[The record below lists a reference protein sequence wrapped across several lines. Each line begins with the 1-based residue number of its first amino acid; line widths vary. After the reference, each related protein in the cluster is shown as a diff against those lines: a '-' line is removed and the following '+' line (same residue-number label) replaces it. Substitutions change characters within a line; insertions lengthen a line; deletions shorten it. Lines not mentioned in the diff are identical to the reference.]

1 MSIEAIIKP
10 VPIADIVPPQEG
22 ILALAG
28 KPFVV
33 SLERHNLAEGV
44 SSRISSPKEKS
55 QVIGIHPEFK
65 NVAIQGK
72 GRDRLKYR
80 RGSGRSRRCRIHGE
94 RHSSGN
100 QCGGDGIS
108 KPHPFFI
115 RSLPLKTIRI

>member
-1 MSIEAIIKP
+1 MSIEAIIEP
-10 VPIADIVPPQEG
+10 VPIAEIVPPQEG

-44 SSRISSPKEKS
+44 SSRVSSPKEKP
-55 QVIGIHPEFK
+55 QVIGIYPEFK
-65 NVAIQGK
+65 NVATWGK
-72 GRDRLKYR
+72 GRDRL
-80 RGSGRSRRCRIHGE
+80 RGSGRSRLCHSCSK

>member
-1 MSIEAIIKP
+1 MSVEAIIKP
-10 VPIADIVPPQEG
+10 VPIAEIAPPQEG

-28 KPFVV
+28 KPFAA
-33 SLERHNLAEGV
+33 SLARHNLAEGV
-44 SSRISSPKEKS
+44 FSRISSP
-55 QVIGIHPEFK
+55 HPEFK
-65 NVAIQGK
+65 NVATWGK

-108 KPHPFFI
+108 KPPTFFI
-115 RSLPLKTIRI
+115 SKLPSKSSGFR